1 LRLHQGREAVE
12 EFEKFARVGDSM
24 LSGPLVFLAKLGV
37 ARGYTMAGSP
47 DKARIAY
54 RDFWTTWKDADPDIP
69 VLRQAREESAR
80 Q

>member
-12 EFEKFARVGDSM
+12 EFEKFAKVGHSM
-24 LSGPLVFLAKLGV
+24 LSGPLLFLAQLGV
-37 ARGYTMAGSP
+37 ARGHAMAGSP

-54 RDFWTTWKDADPDIP
+54 RNFLTTWKDADPDIP